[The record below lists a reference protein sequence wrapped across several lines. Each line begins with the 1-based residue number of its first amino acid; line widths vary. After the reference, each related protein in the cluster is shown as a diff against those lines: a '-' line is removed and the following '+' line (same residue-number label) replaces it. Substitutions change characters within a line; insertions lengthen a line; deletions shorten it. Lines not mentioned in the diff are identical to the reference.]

1 MPLEKFVQSLVKVSP
16 GKKSFLSIYLDLRP
30 EGRGKKLHTIFLK
43 NRLPEL
49 AQVLPAHSREQTLL
63 ARDVK
68 RVQKFLE
75 DKLDPSWKGIAL
87 FACAAEDVFLQ
98 IPLPLPPQ
106 NELVLSAQPHLFSLV
121 RQADLYR
128 SYAVLAADSRQ
139 ARLFWIQEGRI
150 EKQKPLAWEDEHTTR
165 FGRMGLSL
173 QKFQRHIQGHT
184 RQRMKE
190 AVENLVK
197 WVGRGKMEYLF
208 TVTEEGMEGE
218 IQKHLPSSWRKK
230 QEALVS
236 LDPRA
241 PDHKILSG
249 AIEAIRAL
257 LRERAQAL
265 VRQLLEEAQPLGK
278 ATAGAE
284 PTLSALQN
292 HQVER
297 LVLDGQFQADGWQCQ
312 ACGYLGTGGVPRSC
326 PLCQGETNP
335 AKLREAVVF
344 LALSQGIDLS
354 FTDHFPPLVKAG
366 GIGAMLKF
374 NISGRR
380 KR

>member
-1 MPLEKFVQSLVKVSP
+1 MPLDEFVQSLVKVSP
-16 GKKSFLSIYLDLRP
+16 GKKSFLSVYLDLRP
-30 EGRGKKLHTIFLK
+30 EGRGKKLHAVFLK

-49 AQVLPAHSREQTLL
+49 AQALPAHSREQTLV
-63 ARDVK
+63 ARDIK
-68 RVQKFLE
+68 RVQKYLE
-75 DKLDPSWKGIAL
+75 EKLDPSWKGIAL
-87 FACAAEDVFLQ
+87 FACAAEDLFLP
-98 IPLPLPPQ
+98 IPLPLPPE
-106 NELVLSAQPHLFSLV
+106 NELALSPYPHLFSLV

-128 SYAVLAADSRQ
+128 PYAVLAADSRQ
-139 ARLFWIQEGRI
+139 ARLFWIQEGRL
-150 EKQKPLAWEDEHTTR
+150 EKQRSLVWEEEHTTR

-218 IQKHLPSSWRKK
+218 IKKHLPSPLRKK
-230 QEALVS
+230 QGS
-236 LDPRA
+236 LAWVDPRD

-249 AIEAIRAL
+249 AFEAIQAL
-257 LRERAQAL
+257 LRERAEAL

-278 ATAGAE
+278 ATAGPE

-292 HQVER
+292 HQIER
-297 LVLDGQFQADGWQCQ
+297 LVLDGQFQAEGWQCQ
-312 ACGYLGTGGVPRSC
+312 VCGYLGTGGVPSSC
-326 PLCQGETNP
+326 PLCQGASSP
-335 AKLREAVVF
+335 AKLREAMVF
-344 LALSQGIDLS
+344 LAQSQGIDLS